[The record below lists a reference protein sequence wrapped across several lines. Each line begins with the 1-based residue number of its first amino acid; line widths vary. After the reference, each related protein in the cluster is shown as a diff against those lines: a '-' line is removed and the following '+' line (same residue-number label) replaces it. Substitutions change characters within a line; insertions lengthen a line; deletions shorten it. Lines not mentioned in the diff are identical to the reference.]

1 MKFAVRERL
10 RVTVY
15 AFTLKRDILMF
26 SSLLIVAGQVLTLF
40 LLMGTGFFLRKKD
53 KFSDKTQEQITFLL
67 LYLVAPSLVIDSM
80 QIERS
85 DEILRTAGGAA
96 VACVIF
102 FAIAVIVALV
112 VFPKKPP
119 DTRDVLRFGSIY
131 SNVGFMGFP
140 LIRAIL
146 GEDAMVYATVFLVIF
161 QLFHWTH
168 GVIIMGG
175 RKNASLK
182 KAILNPGM
190 FGFAV
195 GTLMFL
201 LNLRL
206 PWPVA
211 NAVSFISSLNTP
223 LAMLLIGAIMADADI
238 LKLLK
243 LPHLYAGSFAKL
255 IVVPAL
261 TAAAIYPL
269 HLNPLVY
276 CSVVILSAAPSAGV
290 TSIFAERYKRDTITA
305 AQLVTL
311 STLLSII
318 TLPVFAAA
326 AQWLAG

>member
-1 MKFAVRERL
+1 
-10 RVTVY
+10 
-15 AFTLKRDILMF
+15 MF

-40 LLMGTGFFLRKKD
+40 LLMGTGFFLRKKE
-53 KFSDKTQEQITFLL
+53 KLTQPTQEQITFLL
-67 LYLVAPSLVIDSM
+67 LYVVTPGLVIDSM

-85 DEILRTAGGAA
+85 AEILKTAGGAA
-96 VACVIF
+96 IACLVF
-102 FAIAVIVALV
+102 FAIAIVITLV
-112 VFPKKPP
+112 IFRKKEP

-146 GEDAMVYATVFLVIF
+146 GDDAMVYATVFLVIF

-201 LNLRL
+201 FNIRL

-211 NAVSFISSLNTP
+211 NAVSFIGSLNTP
-223 LAMLLIGAIMADADI
+223 LAMILIGAIMADADI

-243 LPHLYAGSFAKL
+243 LPHLYAASFVKL
-255 IVVPAL
+255 IVVPTL

-269 HLNPLVY
+269 HLHPLVF

-290 TSIFAERYKRDTITA
+290 TSIFAERFKRDTASA
-305 AQLVTL
+305 AQLLTL

-318 TLPVFAAA
+318 TLPVFSAA
-326 AQWLAG
+326 AQWLAAIPR